1 MTTYLK
7 EDFLFDADLVLEDSL
22 DADGAPAAIAGAD
35 SYAGSVLAVDTVI
48 DVGDGL
54 VEGYMIVDVDAIVV
68 EVDALYIIKLQG
80 NNDGDFAD
88 ATAYDLA
95 QVNIGAGESLF
106 NATEATDVGA
116 AGSRFV
122 VPFRNEQDGTVYRYV
137 RVYQTLS
144 GSSDTESITDTIW
157 LSIKR

>member
-22 DADGAPAAIAGAD
+22 DANGDAEAITSSA
-35 SYAGSVLAVDTVI
+35 AGSVLGVAQVI
-48 DVGDGL
+48 DLGDGL
-54 VEGYMIVDVDAIVV
+54 TEGYMIVDVDAIVV
-68 EVDALYIIKLQG
+68 GTDALYAITLQG
-80 NNDGDFAD
+80 SNVSPF
-88 ATAYDLA
+88 ATATTYDLA

-106 NATEATDVGA
+106 NATAGNDAGS
-116 AGSRFV
+116 AGSRLI

-144 GSSDTESITDTIW
+144 GSSDTPSITDTIW

>member
-1 MTTYLK
+1 MPIWY
-7 EDFLFDADLVLEDSL
+7 DADLVLEDSL
-22 DADGAPAAIAGAD
+22 DTNGDAEAITSSA
-35 SYAGSVLAVDTVI
+35 AGSLLTVAQII

-54 VEGYMIVDVDAIVV
+54 VEGYMIVDVDAIV
-68 EVDALYIIKLQG
+68 EDTDALYAITLQG

-106 NATEATDVGA
+106 NATPATDVGA

-144 GSSDTESITDTIW
+144 GGSDVESITDTIW

>member
-7 EDFLFDADLVLEDSL
+7 EDFLRDADLVLEDSL
-22 DADGAPAAIAGAD
+22 DTDGDAAAITSSA
-35 SYAGSVLAVDTVI
+35 AGSLLTVAQVI
-48 DVGDGL
+48 DLGDGL
-54 VEGYMIVDVDAIVV
+54 VEGVMVCDIDAIVV
-68 EVDALYIIKLQG
+68 GTDALYAITLQG

-88 ATAYDLA
+88 ATTYDLV
-95 QVNIGAGESLF
+95 QINIGSGEVLF

-137 RVYQTLS
+137 RAYQTLS
-144 GSSDTESITDTIW
+144 GTTDTPSITDTIW

>member
-7 EDFLFDADLVLEDSL
+7 EDFLYDADLVLEDSL
-22 DADGAPAAIAGAD
+22 DTNGDVEVIDGVD

-54 VEGYMIVDVDAIVV
+54 VEGYMIVDIDDI
-68 EVDALYIIKLQG
+68 EPHGNDELYIIKLQG

-95 QVNIGAGESLF
+95 QISIGAGEVLA
-106 NATEATDVGA
+106 NGTGGTDVGA
-116 AGSRFV
+116 AGDRFV
-122 VPFRNEQDGTVYRYV
+122 VPFRNEQNGTVYRYV
-137 RVYQTLS
+137 RCIQVLT
-144 GSSDTESITDTIW
+144 GSLADITDTIW